1 MKIKEVKAR
10 MIFDSRGNPT
20 VEATVYTEN
29 FKAKASAPSGAST
42 GKHEAVE
49 LRDGGPEYKGKGV
62 KKAVANVSKISNV
75 ISGLEVI
82 NQKEID
88 DAMKWADGTEN
99 KANFGANA
107 IVAVSMAVARAG
119 ALSKK
124 QELFQYLNPNAN
136 RIPYPMMNII
146 NGGMHAGSGLAI
158 QEFMIVPVGATNFV
172 EAMKMGTEIYHTL
185 KKILK
190 DNFGPIA
197 TGVGDE
203 GGFAP
208 PIKTTALVLD
218 TINLA
223 IEEAG
228 YKGKIKIS
236 MDCAASSFYNNGKY
250 DIDGESLTSEELI
263 NFYVELCSKYD
274 IFSIEDPFDEEDF
287 DSFAKLHSK
296 VKCKIVADDL
306 TVTNPKIIKKA
317 LEMKCMDTL
326 LLKVNQIGT
335 LSEAMDAA
343 KMMFDTNGGVVVSH
357 RSGET
362 GDTFIADLA
371 VALNCGMIKT
381 GAPCRSERVEKYN
394 RLLEIEQILGDKAV
408 YGL

>member
-119 ALSKK
+119 ALSKNV
-124 QELFQYLNPNAN
+124 ELFQYLNPNAF
-136 RIPYPMMNII
+136 RIPYPMMNIV
-146 NGGMHAGSGLAI
+146 NGGMHAGSGLSI
-158 QEFMIVPVGATNFV
+158 QEFMIVPVGAKNFV
-172 EAMKMGTEIYHTL
+172 EAMKMGTETYHTL
-185 KKILK
+185 KKILSE
-190 DNFGPIA
+190 NFGPIA

-208 PIKTTALVLD
+208 PIKTTSQVLD
-218 TINLA
+218 TINMA

-228 YKGKIKIS
+228 HKGKIKIA
-236 MDCAASSFYNNGKY
+236 MDCAASSFYVNGKY
-250 DIDGESLTSEELI
+250 EIDGKTLTPDELVE
-263 NFYVELCSKYD
+263 FYADLHSKYNF
-274 IFSIEDPFDEEDF
+274 FSIEDPFDEEDF
-287 DSFAKLHSK
+287 ESFAKLHAK
-296 VKCKIVADDL
+296 VNCKIVSDDL
-306 TVTNPKIIKKA
+306 TVTNPKIIRKA

-335 LSEAMDAA
+335 LSESMEAA
-343 KMMFDTNGGVVVSH
+343 QMLFDNKGGVVVSH

-362 GDTFIADLA
+362 GDTFIADLV
-371 VALNCGMIKT
+371 VALGCGMIKT

-394 RLLEIEQILGDKAV
+394 RLLEIEQMLGEKAV

>member
-1 MKIKEVKAR
+1 MKIKQVKGR

-20 VEATVYTEN
+20 VEATVYTED
-29 FKAKASAPSGAST
+29 FKVKASAPSGAST

-49 LRDGGPEYKGKGV
+49 LRDGGSDYKGKGV
-62 KKAVANVSKISNV
+62 KKAIANISKIEGV
-75 ISGLEVI
+75 ITGLEVE
-82 NQKEID
+82 NQQEID

-99 KANFGANA
+99 KANLGANA

-119 ALSKK
+119 AMSKK
-124 QELFQYLNPNAN
+124 LELFQYLNPEAN
-136 RIPYPMMNII
+136 RIPYPMMNIV

-158 QEFMIVPVGATNFV
+158 QEFMIVPVGAKNFV
-172 EAMKMGTEIYHTL
+172 EAMKMGTETYHTL
-185 KKILK
+185 KKILS

-208 PIKTTALVLD
+208 PIKTTSHVLD

-228 YKGKIKIS
+228 YKGKIKIA
-236 MDCAASSFYNNGKY
+236 MDCAASSFYVNGKY
-250 DIDGESLTSEELI
+250 EIDEKTLTPDELI
-263 NFYVELCSKYD
+263 DFYVNLCSNYD
-274 IFSIEDPFDEEDF
+274 IYSIEDPFDEEDF
-287 DSFAKLHSK
+287 ESFAKLHSK

-335 LSEAMDAA
+335 LSEAMQAA
-343 KMMFDTNGGVVVSH
+343 QMMFDVKGGVVVSH

-362 GDTFIADLA
+362 GDTFIADLV
-371 VALNCGMIKT
+371 VALGCGMIKT

>member
-1 MKIKEVKAR
+1 MKIDKVTGR

-20 VEATVYTEN
+20 VEATVFCEN
-29 FKAKASAPSGAST
+29 FKVKAAAPSGAST

-49 LRDGGPEYKGKGV
+49 LRDGEDEYKGKGV
-62 KKAVANVSKISNV
+62 KKAVNNIKKIN
-75 ISGLEVI
+75 EVI
-82 NQKEID
+82 TGLDCTKQEEVD

-99 KANFGANA
+99 KANLGANA

-119 ALSKK
+119 AKSKEM
-124 QELFQYLNPNAN
+124 ELFEYLNPEAN

-158 QEFMIVPVGATNFV
+158 QEFMIVPVGAENFV
-172 EAMKMGTEIYHTL
+172 EAMKMGTEVYHTL
-185 KKILK
+185 KKILV

-197 TGVGDE
+197 KGIGDE

-208 PIKTTALVLD
+208 PIKKTYHVLD

-223 IEEAG
+223 IEDAG
-228 YKGKIKIS
+228 YKGKIKIAL
-236 MDCAASSFYNNGKY
+236 DCAASSFYNEGKY
-250 DIDGESLTSEELI
+250 EIDDKKLTPDELI
-263 NFYVELCSKYD
+263 GFYVEMCSKYD

-287 DSFAKLHSK
+287 ESFAKLHSK
-296 VKCKIVADDL
+296 VGCKIIADDL
-306 TVTNPKIIKKA
+306 TVTNTKIIKKA

-335 LSEAMDAA
+335 LSEAMAAA
-343 KMMFDTNGGVVVSH
+343 KMMFDVQGGVVVSH

-362 GDTFIADLA
+362 CDTFIADLS

-381 GAPCRSERVEKYN
+381 GAPCRSERVSKYN
-394 RLLEIEQILGDKAV
+394 RLLEIEQILGEKAV